1 MAAKDKARG
10 AELEL
15 HVGRKFG
22 GRRRRNGE
30 GLGFD
35 DCIMPDGSPLPISF
49 ECKAYAVLQ
58 LKTSWI
64 EQAIRNCTGRPW
76 AVVQRPKGS
85 RRIYATVDL
94 DFLYELAVKAGVI
107 EEGAEDAHRQQGSDP
122 VSLAASPETE
132 GRDNGTS
139 ARVRP
144 AAPLPT
150 TNQTEENRDDTEV
163 CITS

>member
-10 AELEL
+10 SELEL

-35 DCIMPDGSPLPISF
+35 DCIMPDGSPLPISI

-58 LKTSWI
+58 LKTAWI
-64 EQAIRNCTGRPW
+64 TQAIRNAGGRPW

-85 RRIYATVDL
+85 RVIYATVDL
-94 DFLYELAVKAGVI
+94 DFLHELCVRAGLI
-107 EEGAEDAHRQQGSDP
+107 NDEGAVDAHRQQGVTP
-122 VSLAASPETE
+122 
-132 GRDNGTS
+132 
-139 ARVRP
+139 
-144 AAPLPT
+144 
-150 TNQTEENRDDTEV
+150 
-163 CITS
+163 